1 MKLTVAGRI
10 SDIQAALL
18 ANLSSCGH
26 SLKSSGE
33 KKRFWEQINNCQ
45 KRDANENL
53 ASMLR
58 TKREE
63 KEGKDIS
70 LTACTADLRGYH

>member
-33 KKRFWEQINNCQ
+33 KKRFWEQINNRQ
-45 KRDANENL
+45 KRDANETWQ
-53 ASMLR
+53 ACCAQSGR
-58 TKREE
+58 KKRV
-63 KEGKDIS
+63 KTS
-70 LTACTADLRGYH
+70 P